1 MVENLSNKLKILT
14 SCPNFQYNEHLVIGQ
29 VQPKMLWV

>member
-1 MVENLSNKLKILT
+1 MVKDFSNKLKFLT
-14 SCPNFQYNEHLVIGQ
+14 SCPNFQHKEGLVIGQ

>member
-1 MVENLSNKLKILT
+1 MVENNSSKLKILT
-14 SCPNFQYNEHLVIGQ
+14 SCPNFQYKEHLVNGQ

>member
-1 MVENLSNKLKILT
+1 MVEDLSTKSIFLT
-14 SCPNFQYNEHLVIGQ
+14 SCPNFQYKEGFVIGQ